1 MAQEIV
7 IDIEI
12 LIGFPYSV
20 DVQFFDATRSL
31 TPGV

>member
-7 IDIEI
+7 IDI
-12 LIGFPYSV
+12 LIGFSYSV

-31 TPGV
+31 TPVV